1 MTGGHETSDG
11 YGGIVVQLSPRWRVV
26 LCRDG
31 IQWIVQHRKS
41 GGAER
46 PWRAQ
51 RYFATRQAL
60 ILFCTRL
67 KEPVD
72 QAALARL
79 SDLPERST
87 KSRSVIYED

>member
-11 YGGIVVQLSPRWRVV
+11 YGGIVVQLSRRWRVV

-46 PWRAQ
+46 PWRGLG
-51 RYFATRQAL
+51 YFAIREGL
-60 ILFCTRL
+60 IRFCTRL
-67 KEPVD
+67 KEPID

-79 SDLPERST
+79 SRLPERAT